1 MPEELTINE
10 QKKNMSVSGTVDS
23 VIYSSEE
30 TGYTVCLL
38 ESEGE
43 CVTVVGTLPYLTEG
57 DRITAY
63 GSFVN
68 HPVYGVQFK
77 CEFFERVMPETK
89 GDILRYLSSGAVKGS
104 DRRPPPA

>member
-68 HPVYGVQFK
+68 HPAF
-77 CEFFERVMPETK
+77 
-89 GDILRYLSSGAVKGS
+89 SSSANSSKGS
-104 DRRPPPA
+104 CPKRKETFCAISRPVP

>member
-63 GSFVN
+63 G
-68 HPVYGVQFK
+68 
-77 CEFFERVMPETK
+77 
-89 GDILRYLSSGAVKGS
+89 LRRTASVSAPPSSK
-104 DRRPPPA
+104 PT

>member
-68 HPVYGVQFK
+68 HPVYGVQF
-77 CEFFERVMPETK
+77 
-89 GDILRYLSSGAVKGS
+89 
-104 DRRPPPA
+104 

>member
-63 GSFVN
+63 GSS
-68 HPVYGVQFK
+68 
-77 CEFFERVMPETK
+77 
-89 GDILRYLSSGAVKGS
+89 IIRYTAFSSSANSSKGS
-104 DRRPPPA
+104 CPKRKGTFCAISRPVP

>member
-43 CVTVVGTLPYLTEG
+43 CVTVVGTLPYLT
-57 DRITAY
+57 
-63 GSFVN
+63 
-68 HPVYGVQFK
+68 
-77 CEFFERVMPETK
+77 
-89 GDILRYLSSGAVKGS
+89 
-104 DRRPPPA
+104 